1 MKHNLKEK
9 SKEWVGAPNLE
20 TNSESITPGG
30 QTFTPSDRDFRADRR
45 NKLRELQATDAKLK
59 TANRNVSVSTDT
71 KKKAKLTEFMS
82 SEAHVTT
89 DSKMHSTP
97 QPETHHRITESPI
110 SPEIGL
116 ETENLKAE
124 LHTNFIHQKRAQDSP
139 IPKIKQ
145 MKQKINF
152 PPSNSKSWDK
162 VNRDLEKIIPAV
174 FPDKLIRK
182 LSTTELSQKFDSW
195 LHQFFL
201 EQFGEKKKHENL
213 QRKRTP
219 RSNPQLAF
227 LRNEKKN
234 AKQHTK
240 L

>member
-1 MKHNLKEK
+1 
-9 SKEWVGAPNLE
+9 
-20 TNSESITPGG
+20 
-30 QTFTPSDRDFRADRR
+30 
-45 NKLRELQATDAKLK
+45 
-59 TANRNVSVSTDT
+59 
-71 KKKAKLTEFMS
+71 MS
-82 SEAHVTT
+82 SEAHVTA

-97 QPETHHRITESPI
+97 QPETHHRITEPPI
-110 SPEIGL
+110 STEFGL
-116 ETENLKAE
+116 GTENLKAE

-162 VNRDLEKIIPAV
+162 MNRDLEKIVPNV

-213 QRKRTP
+213 QRKPTTRMFAKT
-219 RSNPQLAF
+219 
-227 LRNEKKN
+227 EKEC
-234 AKQHTK
+234 
-240 L
+240 